1 MIARDTAPKLAAKC
15 RLKHDRHEGQWM
27 LLYPERGQVL
37 NASAAAIAQKLDGTR
52 TIAMIAE
59 ELAREHA
66 APVAEIEADVMALVD
81 QLAAKGLL
89 T

>member
-1 MIARDTAPKLAAKC
+1 VKPRLAAKV
-15 RLKHDRHEGQWM
+15 RLKYDRHDGVWM

-52 TIAMIAE
+52 TIETIAE
-59 ELAREHA
+59 ELAREHCV
-66 APVAEIEADVMALVD
+66 PVAEVERDVAALVE

-89 T
+89 A

>member
-1 MIARDTAPKLAAKC
+1 VKPKLAAKV
-15 RLKHDRHEGQWM
+15 RLKHDRHDGVWM

-52 TIAMIAE
+52 TIDDIAA
-59 ELAREHA
+59 ELAREHG
-66 APVAEIEADVMALVD
+66 APVAEVHADVAALVE

-89 T
+89 A